1 MPSAA
6 VEQIRGFNPI
16 QYEII
21 NMMSCLREESDYV
34 ELKSVLVKF
43 LDERLQHAIDHLYE
57 MGDLSEDKMEAL
69 SHQHLRTPYRTRA

>member
-1 MPSAA
+1 MPSDA

-69 SHQHLRTPYRTRA
+69 SPQHLRTPYRTRA

>member
-1 MPSAA
+1 MPSDA

-69 SHQHLRTPYRTRA
+69 SHQRTPYRTRA

>member
-1 MPSAA
+1 MSPVAA
-6 VEQIRGFNPI
+6 EQIRGFNPV

-21 NMMSCLREESDYV
+21 NMMSCLRDESDYI

-57 MGDLSEDKMEAL
+57 TGDLSDDKMEAL
-69 SHQHLRTPYRTRA
+69 SRQHLRTPYRSRS